1 MKIRGEKRLKKKFL
15 NSCMNLITETEGD
28 LKEEDKEK
36 VLYGLEG
43 IYLSFSK
50 MIILNI
56 IAFCLGIWKEFI
68 LSTILFNILRFP
80 GFGFHAKNSITCLL
94 ISSILMIGVPYL
106 LLNLT
111 LSFTFKFVISIICIS
126 CFLLYAPADTEK
138 RPLTNKKKRRIR
150 KISATILAI
159 LYSII
164 ILFTNNDTIVV
175 LFLSGL
181 IIETILIIPITYSF
195 YGMPYRNYLKV

>member
-1 MKIRGEKRLKKKFL
+1 
-15 NSCMNLITETEGD
+15 MNLITETEGN

-68 LSTILFNILRFP
+68 LSTILFNILRFQV
-80 GFGFHAKNSITCLL
+80 FGFHSKNYNTCLL

-138 RPLTNKKKRRIR
+138 RPLTNKKKRIIR